1 MSYNKVIIS
10 SGHSIN
16 CQGASDIIN
25 EVNEAVKVVNRVHEL
40 VIGSGK
46 ECYKYH
52 DNASK
57 SNINLSNIV
66 KFHNQYKDGIDVSIH
81 FNCVDGRK
89 TEGIG
94 VEVLYYNS
102 TKGLAEEMASNI
114 SKVSGL
120 INRGAKQRTGLYFL
134 KNTNKPSILIEVC
147 FVNSVKD
154 VELYR
159 QNFEEIC
166 KVICKTLIG
175 SVASNEVNVVKKE
188 EVKNTNSPKV
198 DEWVRALQEECNKQK
213 FSNQTVDGIAG
224 ENTLAGLPVLEQG
237 ASGNITRLLQ
247 QKLTSIGYST
257 DGIDGIYGNC
267 TRTAVI
273 KYQRKK
279 DLNADGVV
287 GKKTWKSLLEI

>member
-1 MSYNKVIIS
+1 MPYNKVIIS
-10 SGHSIN
+10 SGHSVN

-25 EVNEAVKVVNRVHEL
+25 EVNEAVKVVNRVYEL
-40 VIGSGK
+40 VVGSGK

-66 KFHNQYKDGIDVSIH
+66 KFHNQYNDGIDVSIH

-134 KNTNKPSILIEVC
+134 KNTKKPSILIEVC

-154 VELYR
+154 VDLYR
-159 QNFEEIC
+159 KNFEEIC
-166 KVICKTLIG
+166 KTISETLIG
-175 SVASNEVNVVKKE
+175 NIANNENSTAKKE
-188 EVKNTNSPKV
+188 DIKNSPKF
-198 DEWVRALQEECNKQK
+198 DEWVKALQEECNRQK
-213 FSNQTVDGIAG
+213 FSNQVVDGLAG
-224 ENTLAGLPVLEQG
+224 ENTIKGLPVLQQG

-287 GKKTWKSLLEI
+287 GEKTWKSLLGL